1 MCLQII
7 HGSLHA
13 LAAQGHGWGKNVG
26 EVGPTDPGK
35 DGEVVIEF
43 TTAGTYTFLCGIA
56 DHASRGL
63 KGTFTVS
70 A

>member
-1 MCLQII
+1 VL
-7 HGSLHA
+7 GPD
-13 LAAQGHGWGKNVG
+13 GKDVG

-43 TTAGTYTFLCGIA
+43 KTAGAYTYLCGIA
-56 DHASRGL
+56 DHANRGM
-63 KGTFTVS
+63 KGTFTV